1 MPRSVHYTLLKLGES
16 KDICLGK
23 GEKKRENCVP
33 VVMIMF
39 VVYFFLI
46 KGFHAGKYFNQNMGK
61 HLVFQL

>member
-1 MPRSVHYTLLKLGES
+1 MPRSVHYTLLKLEES

-39 VVYFFLI
+39 VVYFF
-46 KGFHAGKYFNQNMGK
+46 
-61 HLVFQL
+61 